1 MLVLTGSEKRDPD
14 FPYVPTMKEIGCPE
28 PPTVDYLLVGPKG
41 IPEAVTKKLGET
53 FKAASE
59 TPEFQKVLANFNLPY
74 VYKDRAQIEK
84 RLPEAIDWFKN
95 TFKKMGA
102 GENP

>member
-14 FPYVPTMKEIGCPE
+14 FPYVPTMKEIECPE

>member
-1 MLVLTGSEKRDPD
+1 
-14 FPYVPTMKEIGCPE
+14 
-28 PPTVDYLLVGPKG
+28 
-41 IPEAVTKKLGET
+41 
-53 FKAASE
+53 
-59 TPEFQKVLANFNLPY
+59 VLANFNLPY